1 MSLKNIQGSLVAL
14 ITPMQADGTV
24 DYAGLERL
32 IEHHIAAGT
41 DGLVIAGTTG
51 ESATLAT
58 PEHIEVIRRSAEII
72 NGRVP
77 MIAGTGSNST
87 AQTIELSQ
95 SVDEFPVDGY
105 LVVTPYYNKP
115 TQEGLYQHYVAI
127 ADAVKKPVMLY
138 NVPGRTAVDMLPET
152 VARLSQ
158 HPKIFAIKE
167 ATGDL
172 GRLVDIQK
180 LVADD
185 FMLYSGDDATARE
198 FMLRGGHGVISVTT
212 NVAPKQ
218 MAAMCAAA
226 LAGDAA
232 KAAELDE
239 PLSALHND
247 LFVEA
252 NPIPVKWA
260 VARQGLCSG
269 ALRLPLTELSD
280 AAQPAVEAALVK
292 ANALTGDA

>member
-185 FMLYSGDDATARE
+185 FMRYSGDDATARE
-198 FMLRGGHGVISVTT
+198 FMLQGGHGVISVTT

>member
-1 MSLKNIQGSLVAL
+1 
-14 ITPMQADGTV
+14 MQADGTV

-260 VARQGLCSG
+260 VARQGLCGG